1 MFSIRTEI
9 DVKDCGEGNTRPGTQ
24 HIQSAGVLWEP
35 KVVQNTLCIEYTKG
49 LAKQEGEGKQ
59 RDYQGMWISS

>member
-35 KVVQNTLCIEYTKG
+35 SSEYLMHRIHQG
-49 LAKQEGEGKQ
+49 AGKT
-59 RDYQGMWISS
+59 GG